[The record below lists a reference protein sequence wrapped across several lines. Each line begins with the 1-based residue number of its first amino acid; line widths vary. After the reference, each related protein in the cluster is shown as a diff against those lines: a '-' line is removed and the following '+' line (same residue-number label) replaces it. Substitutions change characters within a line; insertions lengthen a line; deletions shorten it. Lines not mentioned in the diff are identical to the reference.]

1 MLLEV
6 ALGHLGCLVLPAVGP
21 REMHRV
27 TGAGGTVPKGS
38 PEGVCKSSH

>member
-6 ALGHLGCLVLPAVGP
+6 ARGHLGCLVPPSRGTPGNA
-21 REMHRV
+21 V

-38 PEGVCKSSH
+38 PVGVCESRQ